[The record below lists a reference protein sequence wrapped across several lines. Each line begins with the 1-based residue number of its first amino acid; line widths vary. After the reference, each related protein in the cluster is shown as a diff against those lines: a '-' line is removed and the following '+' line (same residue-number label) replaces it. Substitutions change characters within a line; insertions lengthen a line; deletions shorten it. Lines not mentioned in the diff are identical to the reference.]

1 MNNIQNYTEASDHY
15 AVPLH
20 SESQVIYIVRQQGVY
35 WKEIVGIFTSE
46 SEAIDK
52 CKMMA
57 SLDRDTYHAW
67 IVTKHKIG
75 EFIDVDRTKD
85 FQSASASESIVFSIN
100 GRTSNQLSDK

>member
-1 MNNIQNYTEASDHY
+1 MSENYGAF
-15 AVPLH
+15 
-20 SESQVIYIVRQQGVY
+20 IYIVRQQGVY
-35 WKEIVGIFTSE
+35 WKEIVGISISE

-75 EFIDVDRTKD
+75 EFIEVDRTKD
-85 FQSASASESIVFSIN
+85 FQSPCASESIVFSIN
-100 GRTSNQLSDK
+100 ADEEVLETSKPDKE